1 MSRGLGDVYKRQF
14 EYGVEMNPG
23 YVNGISNRNTQQ
35 ISRLMKYSREIK
47 RILHI
52 NRSLLATKNS
62 SEIKQNDYDE
72 VWQKILQLRP
82 IGTTKM
88 IPCAFTDWDNS
99 PRFGINGSCY
109 TGVTPQK
116 FKHYFA
122 LLVENAKKYYKSDKI
137 FVFAWNEWAEGGYME
152 PDELYGTGFLEA
164 IKEVLDEQN

>member
-1 MSRGLGDVYKRQF
+1 
-14 EYGVEMNPG
+14 MNPG

-109 TGVTPQK
+109 TGVTPQNSSTIL
-116 FKHYFA
+116 HY
-122 LLVENAKKYYKSDKI
+122 
-137 FVFAWNEWAEGGYME
+137 W
-152 PDELYGTGFLEA
+152 
-164 IKEVLDEQN
+164 